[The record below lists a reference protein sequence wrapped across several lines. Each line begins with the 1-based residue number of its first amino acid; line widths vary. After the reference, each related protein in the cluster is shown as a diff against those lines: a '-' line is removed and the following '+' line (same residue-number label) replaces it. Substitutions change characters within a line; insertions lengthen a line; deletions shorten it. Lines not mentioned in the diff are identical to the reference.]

1 MPSATTRGA
10 SFCATLRD
18 LGKRPFRETDCELF
32 ICKLLFN
39 PIDTTSRRQHTI
51 HTFTAPTTTPGRRLH
66 WTAISLASRCT
77 PLPLPDPFRSA
88 ATVSSHCTASR
99 SPASVHTSAAFP
111 PSTPSITSLLSVEPN
126 NREEGG

>member
-1 MPSATTRGA
+1 MFWIVWLISATGIPVALTLETGSAMPSATTRGA

-39 PIDTTSRRQHTI
+39 PIDTTSRRQHTK
-51 HTFTAPTTTPGRRLH
+51 HPFKAPTTTPGRRLH

-77 PLPLPDPFRSA
+77 ALPLPDPFRLAS
-88 ATVSSHCTASR
+88 TVPIHFPGPRC
-99 SPASVHTSAAFP
+99 PAYAPH
-111 PSTPSITSLLSVEPN
+111 
-126 NREEGG
+126 